1 MTVSFDL
8 SGKNILVTG
17 AGRGL
22 GQQIADDLADHGARV
37 FGTSRDAETSNAI
50 AKRYGTAP
58 LTYEARQLDQLD
70 SFVERL
76 FGEVGTLDALVNNAG
91 VNIPK
96 PSVDV
101 SPDDWS
107 TMIETNAAAPF
118 FLSTAIGRQ
127 WLRRGEQ
134 GSIVNV
140 ASQAGIVAIEERA
153 PYGASKAALIH
164 VTKVLAVEWAP
175 HNIRVNGVAPTFVR
189 TEMTESTFARKD
201 WADELLSRIP
211 MGRLAEPDD
220 VTGAVIFLLSDAA
233 RFITGQTLLVDGG
246 YTLR

>member
-8 SGKNILVTG
+8 SGKNVLVTG

-22 GQQIADDLADHGARV
+22 GRQIADDLAEHGATV
-37 FGTSRDAETSNAI
+37 FGTSRDEDTANAI
-50 AKRYGTAP
+50 SRRYGTAP
-58 LTYEARQLDQLD
+58 LVFEARQLEQLD
-70 SFVERL
+70 TFIEQVSAET
-76 FGEVGTLDALVNNAG
+76 GTLHALVNNAG

-96 PSVDV
+96 ESVNV
-101 SPDDWS
+101 TIDDWS
-107 TMIETNAAAPF
+107 TMMETNLSGPF
-118 FLSTAIGRQ
+118 FLSTALGRH
-127 WLRRGEQ
+127 WVARGEH
-134 GSIVNV
+134 GSIVNI

-153 PYGASKAALIH
+153 PYGASKAGLIH
-164 VTKVLAVEWAP
+164 ATKVLAVEWAQ

-189 TEMTESTFARKD
+189 TEMTESTLSRAG
-201 WADELLSRIP
+201 WGDELLSRIP
-211 MGRLAEPDD
+211 MGRFGEPDD